1 VTPAAAEAAVRILG
15 AARGGR
21 MRALLTGWFSFTDGE
36 KTARDVLA
44 LEAVGAALRS
54 AAIAYDTAWSPMPA
68 RGVRLEN
75 ARPERYTHLI
85 FVCGPVR
92 GEQVAA
98 LHARFASCRRRQRD
112 QPPPTRR
119 PLDLTWSWCATAAH
133 IASGRVRSSVRGHRR
148 PGAPPAPGP

>member
-1 VTPAAAEAAVRILG
+1 
-15 AARGGR
+15 

-36 KTARDVLA
+36 KTAGDVLA
-44 LEAVGAALRS
+44 LEAAGAALRS
-54 AAIAYDTAWSPMPA
+54 AAIAYDTAWSLMFRPE
-68 RGVRLEN
+68 GLRLED

-112 QPPPTRR
+112 QP
-119 PLDLTWSWCATAAH
+119 
-133 IASGRVRSSVRGHRR
+133 RR
-148 PGAPPAPGP
+148 PGGHRI